1 MLGAL
6 FAPPTARAGE
16 YCSRDNDNATD
27 CSFTS
32 MEQCEATRSGIGGDC
47 YASAS
52 LQDNNIASIKRSAY
66 AYSPRPSHGT
76 RVRRRLAAHTNN

>member
-1 MLGAL
+1 
-6 FAPPTARAGE
+6 
-16 YCSRDNDNATD
+16 
-27 CSFTS
+27 